1 MPRRVNLPL
10 ATAIV
15 ASTLSHSA
23 AAQTHPEIWRTFRAG
38 LSAGTIASD
47 LSIDGQRAST
57 LGPALAFSGE
67 AGYTRSLARTAG
79 AIGILGLGTWPDQW
93 SNLAGEE
100 RYRVDLA
107 VGGALRFLHG
117 RGAKPARFF
126 GSVTV
131 GPTVSWIDAP
141 VHIGIAEDF
150 SLGWGLNAGLRAG
163 LDLPLAGAHGL
174 FFSAGAVTHA
184 TWLSRRTHVLRSP
197 TVAVERYRVLDVQ
210 CLVSS
215 GYVWERWSGDLR

>member
-1 MPRRVNLPL
+1 MPRRMNLRVVL
-10 ATAIV
+10 AMA
-15 ASTLSHSA
+15 AATLSHSA
-23 AAQTHPEIWRTFRAG
+23 AAQDHPARATEPWHTFRAG
-38 LSAGTIASD
+38 LGAGTITSG

-67 AGYTRSLARTAG
+67 AGYTRSLVRTAG

-117 RGAKPARFF
+117 RGAKQARFF

-131 GPTVSWIDAP
+131 GPTISWIDAP
-141 VHIGIAEDF
+141 VHVGIAEDF

-163 LDLPLAGAHGL
+163 LDLPVAGAHGM

-184 TWLSRRTHVLRSP
+184 AWLSRRTRVLRSP

-215 GYVWERWSGDLR
+215 GYVWER